1 MVAEAVL
8 SSEPPCETAVRQV
21 DEDDWPTRD
30 YSEDSELSVRHRGP
44 IVYRNGSAKVNALV
58 WAVCATLA
66 LGYLALQA
74 WTTTQVVGIKVDL
87 ATIKTKMGIEDVQ

>member
-1 MVAEAVL
+1 M
-8 SSEPPCETAVRQV
+8 RQV
-21 DEDDWPTRD
+21 DEDDWPPRD
-30 YSEDSELSVRHRGP
+30 YPEDEVRHRGGP

-66 LGYLALQA
+66 IGYLALQA

-87 ATIKTKMGIEDVQ
+87 ATIKTKMGIEDVP